1 MKANTNSHDQAAT
14 ESHPVRNFR
23 RQIPAADFSSTSFST
38 RSSAAPLAPE
48 SHDPLPYELQQHR
61 VMSSSCGDGEGHATK
76 KACPSCFGCSDCAEV
91 LHELSN
97 VMTGV
102 LTNAQV
108 LGWKLPPYSH
118 LKRPVREMERNA
130 QRGGELLKR
139 LVNRCA
145 EKAQVPEVQS

>member
-1 MKANTNSHDQAAT
+1 MTDS
-14 ESHPVRNFR
+14 VRV
-23 RQIPAADFSSTSFST
+23 P
-38 RSSAAPLAPE
+38 SAAPLTFE
-48 SHDPLPYELQQHR
+48 SQDQPPDELQQHR
-61 VMSSSCGDGEGHATK
+61 VMSSSCGDGEGHAGET
-76 KACPSCFGCSDCAEV
+76 ACPSHFPCNGCADV

-118 LKRPVREMERNA
+118 LKRSVREVERNA

-139 LVNRCA
+139 LMSCA
-145 EKAQVPEVQS
+145 EKASAREVRP

>member
-1 MKANTNSHDQAAT
+1 MKANSR
-14 ESHPVRNFR
+14 SLR
-23 RQIPAADFSSTSFST
+23 PAAGTGGAASGRRSFNRITDSEVVL
-38 RSSAAPLAPE
+38 SAAPIASE
-48 SHDPLPYELQQHR
+48 SRDPLLDDPQQHHG
-61 VMSSSCGDGEGHATK
+61 VMSSSCGDSEGHAGE
-76 KACPSCFGCSDCAEV
+76 KACPSYFACSGCVEV

-118 LKRPVREMERNA
+118 LKRSVREVERNA

-145 EKAQVPEVQS
+145 EKASVREVQP